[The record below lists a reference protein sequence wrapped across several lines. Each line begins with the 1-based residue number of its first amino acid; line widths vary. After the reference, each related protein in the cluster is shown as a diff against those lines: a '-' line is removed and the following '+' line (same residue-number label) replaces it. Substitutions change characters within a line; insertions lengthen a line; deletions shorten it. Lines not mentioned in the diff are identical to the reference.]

1 MSIQK
6 FAQVYKYST
15 GGEMIIGL
23 TGACC
28 SGKDTIAEYISK
40 KHGYKHYSLSDILR
54 EIMKEK
60 GIKLTRENLAA
71 FGTELRGENGNGI
84 LAKKALE
91 KIDLNGK
98 FCITSIRHT
107 GEVEKLR
114 ERKDFILIN
123 ITAPQ
128 NMRFERMRNRKRAG
142 DPQTLEKLTDLEEKE
157 SQNEGHGQQLK
168 KTAALA
174 DINFI
179 NDSND
184 MANLEITIEK
194 SLKDIEN
201 KR

>member
-1 MSIQK
+1 
-6 FAQVYKYST
+6 
-15 GGEMIIGL
+15 MIIGL

-60 GIKLTRENLAA
+60 GIELTRENLVA
-71 FGTELRGENGNGI
+71 FGTELREENGNEI
-84 LAKKALE
+84 LAKKVLE
-91 KIDLNGK
+91 KIDLNGR

-114 ERKDFILIN
+114 ERKDFILVN

-128 NMRFERMRNRKRAG
+128 NMRFERMRNRKRGG
-142 DPQTLEKLTDLEEKE
+142 DPQIFKKFTELEEKE
-157 SQNEGHGQQLK
+157 SQTKGHGQQLK
-168 KTAALA
+168 KTADMA

-179 NDSND
+179 NYSND
-184 MANLEITIEK
+184 MASLEIKVEK
-194 SLKDIEN
+194 LLKDIKTN
-201 KR
+201 DNYV